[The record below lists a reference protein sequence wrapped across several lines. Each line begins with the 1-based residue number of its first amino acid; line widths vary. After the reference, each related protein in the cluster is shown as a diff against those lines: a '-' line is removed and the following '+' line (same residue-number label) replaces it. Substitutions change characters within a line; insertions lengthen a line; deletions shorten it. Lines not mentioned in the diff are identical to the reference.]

1 MKKKKINWEPALVKN
16 EDDGEF
22 YWGDTDTRV
31 ANWLTLD
38 ECNSLV
44 LQALTVAG
52 EEELLGFMKHLG
64 HDAVLHDGE
73 VLILERVKPS
83 KPVAKASPGGMISSI
98 GYRGEI
104 K

>member
-22 YWGDTDTRV
+22 YWGDTDTPVVRF
-31 ANWLTLD
+31 LTLD
-38 ECNSLV
+38 DCNNLI
-44 LQALTVAG
+44 LEELKYAG

-98 GYRGEI
+98 GYRGEN
-104 K
+104 